1 MSKGTFKI
9 DKEKL
14 EVTQERIFD
23 APIERLWRA
32 YTDPEQIPKWWGPAY
47 LKTVVDKMEVRVG
60 GKWRFIQTE
69 PSGKEHA
76 FNGVYKVVDKPTR
89 LSDTFEYEPVP
100 GHILL
105 ETFMFEEDGRK
116 TKLTAISKFASI
128 EDLEGMMAMDMQE
141 GATESQERL
150 AKLVEGS

>member
-1 MSKGTFKI
+1 MKSTFVI
-9 DKEKL
+9 DKKKL
-14 EVTQERIFD
+14 EVRQDRVFN

-32 YTDPEQIPKWWGPAY
+32 YTDPEEIPKWWGPAY
-47 LKTVVDKMEVRVG
+47 LETVVDKMDVRVG

-76 FNGVYKVVDKPTR
+76 FNGVYKVVDKPR
-89 LSDTFEYEPVP
+89 KLSNTFEYEPVA

-105 ETFMFEEDGRK
+105 ETVTLREEAGK
-116 TKLTAISKFASI
+116 TKLTAVSKFANI
-128 EDLEGMMAMDMQE
+128 DDLEGMIAMDMQD